1 MAVCIIPF
9 TPHPFLYA
17 LYPTKPAINN
27 AIISNII
34 RNTLKR
40 YDVDKL
46 DDIDGFEFIEN
57 KRNPNYDPWN
67 EPTDGKWH
75 ARTFRDY
82 LNNMGVRFLYF
93 KERDIKEHLNNFKR
107 YKRRNVYFT

>member
-1 MAVCIIPF
+1 MSRSYKK
-9 TPHPFLYA
+9 YA
-17 LYPTKPAINN
+17 SGGICVGSKTEDYRDRNKSTRNKNKHIL
-27 AIISNII
+27 
-34 RNTLKR
+34 RNTLKK
-40 YDVDKL
+40 YEL

-82 LNNMGVRFLYF
+82 LNNKCVRFLYY
-93 KERDIKEHLNNFKR
+93 KERNIKEHLNNFKR
-107 YKRRNVYFT
+107 YKRK

>member
-1 MAVCIIPF
+1 MSRSYKK
-9 TPHPFLYA
+9 YA
-17 LYPTKPAINN
+17 SSGICYG
-27 AIISNII
+27 SNTEYYRDRNRNTRNKNKHII

-75 ARTFRDY
+75 VRTFRDY
-82 LNNMGVRFLYF
+82 LNNMGVRFLYY

-107 YKRRNVYFT
+107 YKRK

>member
-1 MAVCIIPF
+1 MSRSYKKHASGGICCG
-9 TPHPFLYA
+9 
-17 LYPTKPAINN
+17 
-27 AIISNII
+27 SNTEYYRDRNKSTRNKNKHIL
-34 RNTLKR
+34 RNTLKK
-40 YDVDKL
+40 YEL

-82 LNNMGVRFLYF
+82 LNNMGVRFLYY

-107 YKRRNVYFT
+107 YKRK

>member
-1 MAVCIIPF
+1 MSRSYKK
-9 TPHPFLYA
+9 YA
-17 LYPTKPAINN
+17 SGGICYG
-27 AIISNII
+27 SNTEYYRDRNRNTRNKNKHII

-40 YDVDKL
+40 YDIDEL

-57 KRNPNYDPWN
+57 KRNPNYDTWN

-82 LNNMGVRFLYF
+82 LNNMGVRFLYY

-107 YKRRNVYFT
+107 YKRK

>member
-1 MAVCIIPF
+1 MSRSYKK
-9 TPHPFLYA
+9 YA
-17 LYPTKPAINN
+17 SSGICVG
-27 AIISNII
+27 SNTEYYRDRNKSTRNKNKHIL
-34 RNTLKR
+34 RNTLKK
-40 YDVDKL
+40 YEL

-57 KRNPNYDPWN
+57 KRNPNYDTWN

-82 LNNMGVRFLYF
+82 LNMCVPFLYY

-107 YKRRNVYFT
+107 YKRK

>member
-1 MAVCIIPF
+1 MSRSYKK
-9 TPHPFLYA
+9 YA
-17 LYPTKPAINN
+17 SGGICVG
-27 AIISNII
+27 SNTEYYRDRNKSTRNKNKHIL
-34 RNTLKR
+34 RNTLKK
-40 YDVDKL
+40 YKL

-82 LNNMGVRFLYF
+82 LNNMGVRFLYY

-107 YKRRNVYFT
+107 YKRK

>member
-1 MAVCIIPF
+1 MSRSYKK
-9 TPHPFLYA
+9 YA
-17 LYPTKPAINN
+17 SGGICTG
-27 AIISNII
+27 SNTEYYRDRNKSTRNKNKHIL
-34 RNTLKR
+34 RNTLKK
-40 YDVDKL
+40 YEL

-75 ARTFRDY
+75 ARTFKDY
-82 LNNMGVRFLYF
+82 LNMCVPFLYY

-107 YKRRNVYFT
+107 YKRK

>member
-1 MAVCIIPF
+1 MSRSYKK
-9 TPHPFLYA
+9 YA
-17 LYPTKPAINN
+17 SDGICCGSNTKYYRARNRN
-27 AIISNII
+27 TRNKNKHII

-40 YDVDKL
+40 YEL

-82 LNNMGVRFLYF
+82 LNNMCIRFLYY
-93 KERDIKEHLNNFKR
+93 KTKDIEEHLNNFKKF
-107 YKRRNVYFT
+107 KRK

>member
-1 MAVCIIPF
+1 MSRSYKK
-9 TPHPFLYA
+9 YA
-17 LYPTKPAINN
+17 SGGICTG
-27 AIISNII
+27 SNTEYYRDRNKSTRNKNKHIL
-34 RNTLKR
+34 RNTLKK
-40 YDVDKL
+40 YEL

-57 KRNPNYDPWN
+57 KRNPNFDPWN

-82 LNNMGVRFLYF
+82 LNNMGVRFLYY

-107 YKRRNVYFT
+107 YKRK